1 MDINPKFRREIWA
14 GVIKLGV
21 VSLQMLFK
29 AMRPDKV
36 TKGVILEKSL
46 LVPCQLIVSSH
57 VLADLSVFHDTVSK
71 QLL

>member
-36 TKGVILEKSL
+36 TKGVILEKRGE
-46 LVPCQLIVSSH
+46 
-57 VLADLSVFHDTVSK
+57 SK
-71 QLL
+71 TEC